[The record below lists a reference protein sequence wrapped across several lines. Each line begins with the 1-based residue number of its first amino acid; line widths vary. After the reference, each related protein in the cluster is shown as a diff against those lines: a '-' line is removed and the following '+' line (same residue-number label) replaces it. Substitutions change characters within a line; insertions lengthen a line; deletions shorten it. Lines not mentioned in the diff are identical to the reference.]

1 MIFWKTE
8 QLANELVNTKLTERN
23 KIQYYL
29 AIIYLQL
36 ISSAIPSYFWG
47 SKLDNLGLFSYFL
60 GAVVATYCIL
70 RIFHINKE
78 IDGRNMIERLA
89 ILSFPAFFKSTI
101 LYWIIYFAFSVIYAI
116 NHNMM
121 IFQVFSFLIL
131 PFYYWVGFELIAIAL
146 QKQCS
151 ANKE

>member
-8 QLANELVNTKLTERN
+8 NLAKELVNTRLTERN

-29 AIIYLQL
+29 AVIYLQL

-47 SKLDNLGLFSYFL
+47 SKLDNSGLFSYFL

-70 RIFHINKE
+70 RIFQINKR
-78 IDGRNMIERLA
+78 IDGRNLIERLA
-89 ILSFPAFFKSTI
+89 ILSFPAFLKSTI

-116 NHNMM
+116 THNMI
-121 IFQVFSFLIL
+121 IFQVFSFFIL
-131 PFYYWVGFELIAIAL
+131 SFYYWFGFELIAIAL
-146 QKQCS
+146 KKQCFT
-151 ANKE
+151 NKD